1 MVREGRLAID
11 PEDSVV
17 KLAGGAQGR
26 KAGVG
31 AWRAGRRRSVLVDQ
45 QSAAMRTEI
54 RVGECF
60 GEIVLL
66 GTTCRQVESP
76 PTPSGSGC
84 SSL

>member
-26 KAGVG
+26 KI
-31 AWRAGRRRSVLVDQ
+31 GREKSILKHQSV
-45 QSAAMRTEI
+45 AKRTEI
-54 RVGECF
+54 RVGGCF

-66 GTTCRQVESP
+66 GTTCRQVEP
-76 PTPSGSGC
+76 PATPSGSGC
-84 SSL
+84 SPL